1 MQLAFY
7 LMQIS
12 NDPLSILV
20 GEKLSSVIFVLD
32 YLQLDFDG
40 NRLTCYIFPKV
51 IKDKLVTSIN
61 SDNYL
66 NLLCSFLGAIVISTT
81 EKDGFGISISFEA
94 GEIFLSFTDEDIG
107 EVAYF
112 VDNDGKWSTYN
123 SIF

>member
-1 MQLAFY
+1 
-7 LMQIS
+7 MQIS

-61 SDNYL
+61 SDNYR